1 MFENLGKYQI
11 ILASNSPR
19 RKELL
24 QRLGLDF
31 KVRTLLGVDESYP
44 KSLKGEEIARYI
56 SMQKAKAYRPTM
68 ADNELLI
75 TADTIVCTTDGKVLG
90 KPFAFDQASEMLHM
104 LSGQTHHVI
113 TGVTIVTKDRT
124 ENFSVTSS
132 VKFAELT
139 DDEIKYYIENY
150 LPYDKAG
157 AYGIQEWIGLVAV
170 EELHGS
176 FFNVM
181 GLPVQRVYN
190 MLKTF

>member
-1 MFENLGKYQI
+1 MFENLEKYQI
-11 ILASNSPR
+11 VLASNSPR

-44 KSLKGEEIARYI
+44 DTLKGEEIARHI
-56 SMQKAKAYRPTM
+56 SLQKAKAYRATM
-68 ADNELLI
+68 AENELLI
-75 TADTIVCTTDGKVLG
+75 TADTIVCTTEGKVLG
-90 KPFAFDQASEMLHM
+90 KPFAFEQAAEMLHM
-104 LSGQTHHVI
+104 LSGKTHHVI
-113 TGVTIVTKDRT
+113 TGVTIVTNDRT
-124 ENFSVTSS
+124 ETFAVNSA
-132 VKFAELT
+132 VKFAELS
-139 DDEIKYYIENY
+139 DQEINYYIENY

-181 GLPVQRVYN
+181 GLPVQRLYN
-190 MLKTF
+190 VLKTF